1 VRIII
6 QPAADQLRKTV
17 AGNHFSQ
24 QLLHVARVQQ
34 IIVTIQE
41 TPLILVKKLLVI
53 EMTVDV
59 DTIYPMEIKKFGM

>member
-1 VRIII
+1 
-6 QPAADQLRKTV
+6 
-17 AGNHFSQ
+17 
-24 QLLHVARVQQ
+24 VARVQQ